1 MSYRCAIFDL
11 DGVLVDTAKYHYF
24 AWKELA
30 GQLGIDFTSEQ
41 NERLKGVSRMTS
53 LKILL
58 EIGGMQSYFSDE
70 EKEQMAARK
79 NDRYVEYISKMDSS
93 ELLSGALE
101 LLQILKRRGVKIVL
115 GSASKNSPL
124 ILKKVDITPFFD
136 VIIDGN
142 NVTNAKPDPE
152 VFTLGADRLDIP
164 YADCLVFEDSEAGLQ
179 AAKNSG
185 MFAVGIGDRK
195 NLPSAG
201 VVFQNLKQFEID
213 KYF

>member
-11 DGVLVDTAKYHYF
+11 DGVLVDTAKYHYL

-30 GQLGIDFTSEQ
+30 DQLGFHFSTEQ

-58 EIGGMQSYFSDE
+58 EIGGMQNRFSDE
-70 EKEQMAARK
+70 EKESMAARK
-79 NDRYVEYISKMDSS
+79 NTRYVEYISKMDSS
-93 ELLSGALE
+93 ELLGGALE
-101 LLQILKRRGVKIVL
+101 LLQTLKNRGVKIVL
-115 GSASKNSPL
+115 GSASRNSQL
-124 ILKKVDITPFFD
+124 ILKNVGITSFFD

-142 NVTNAKPDPE
+142 SVTNAKPDPE
-152 VFTLGADRLDIP
+152 VFTLGVNRLYIP
-164 YADCLVFEDSEAGLQ
+164 YADCLVFEDSEAGIQ
-179 AAKNSG
+179 AAKHAD

-195 NLPSAG
+195 NLPFAD
-201 VVFQNLKQFEID
+201 VVYQNLKQFEVD